1 MSASPTTIVGNIT
14 ADPELKFLANGTPK
28 ADFSVAVSHYWTDA
42 SGEKQEKT
50 SFFDV
55 VAWRYLAEDVA
66 RVLQKGVR
74 VVVTGRLE
82 QRSWDDEKTG
92 GKRSKVE
99 LIADEVAVAAKSIES
114 FDRRSGA
121 SKQGDGEQKQVRRP
135 AMAGRSAQ
143 AKITE
148 EDEPF

>member
-1 MSASPTTIVGNIT
+1 MSASPTTIVGNVT
-14 ADPELKFLANGTPK
+14 ANPELKFLGNGAPK
-28 ADFSVAVSHYWTDA
+28 TEFSVAVSHYWTDA

-66 RVLQKGVR
+66 RVLEKGVR

-82 QRSWDDEKTG
+82 QRSWEDEKTG
-92 GKRSKVE
+92 SKRSKVE
-99 LIADEVAVAAKSIES
+99 LIADEVAVASKSIES
-114 FDRRSGA
+114 FQRRTAAGKGESGERA
-121 SKQGDGEQKQVRRP
+121 VKRP
-135 AMAGRSAQ
+135 TVNARAAQ
-143 AKITE
+143 ATISE